1 MKKIR
6 NSLLVISVF
15 SLTLISFKAPLNS
28 VIFVEAGNLTVVVN
42 AKGAPSDI
50 NLSKLKSVLKGEQQR
65 WKNGTKIKLALMK
78 TSTNIG
84 SDMTNRIFG
93 MTVKELNKYY
103 LAKVFQG
110 KMSSPDFFTSEMD
123 LIKYVSEKPGAI
135 GIVSTSQAKGVS
147 TLNVDGKK
155 SL

>member
-1 MKKIR
+1 MKKMR
-6 NSLLVISVF
+6 NILLVVTVASLSLL
-15 SLTLISFKAPLNS
+15 SFKTSKTS

-42 AKGAPSDI
+42 SNGAPSDI
-50 NLSKLKSVLKGEQQR
+50 NLLKLKGVLKGEQQR

-78 TSTNIG
+78 TSTDIG

-93 MTVKELNKYY
+93 MTVKELNKHY

-110 KMSSPDFFTSEMD
+110 KMSSPDFFTSETD
-123 LIKYVSEKPGAI
+123 LIKHVSQKPGAI
-135 GIVSTSQAKGVS
+135 GIVSTAKAKGTS